1 LASICHLGV
10 LMWKDESQQSRSHYL
25 FQGMLWIAIACALIL
40 FMPESITALLQL
52 DKLLTDSAHFVG
64 MCFIASSTYLVI
76 DLCKYVIKNHQQ
88 KQRQQQLTSD
98 VQSRMQTL
106 TSGERAILRE
116 FYLRRQTSLWLPD
129 QEAEV
134 KSLRH
139 SGILI
144 AVDFYNTTKENE
156 EGIKEVELMISH
168 IARPYLTKARLKLP
182 QGKPSFEE
190 ITYLK
195 HARPSYLTPLIN
207 IRKSA

>member
-1 LASICHLGV
+1 
-10 LMWKDESQQSRSHYL
+10 MWKDESQQSRSHYL
-25 FQGMLWIAIACALIL
+25 FQGMLWIAIACALML
-40 FMPESITALLQL
+40 FMPKSITTLLQL

-76 DLCKYVIKNHQQ
+76 DLCKQAFNNYQN
-88 KQRQQQLTSD
+88 KQRQNQLTTD

-106 TSGERAILRE
+106 TSGERAVLRE
-116 FYLRRQTSLWLPD
+116 FYLRRQTSLWLPN

-134 KSLRH
+134 KSLRN

-144 AVDFYNTTKENE
+144 TVDFYNTIKENE
-156 EGIKEVELMISH
+156 EGISEIELMISH

-190 ITYLK
+190 ISYLK
-195 HARPSYLTPLIN
+195 DARPSYLTPLIN